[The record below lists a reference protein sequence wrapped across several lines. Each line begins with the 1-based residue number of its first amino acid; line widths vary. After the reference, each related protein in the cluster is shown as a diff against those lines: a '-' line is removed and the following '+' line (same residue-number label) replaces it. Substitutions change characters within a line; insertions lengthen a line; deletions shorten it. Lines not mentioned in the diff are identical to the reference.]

1 MIAMANTTAV
11 LFDHTTEM
19 IKPVTYDG
27 TLEDLLDILK
37 VNCIDTIRL
46 DREHIIIVDDE
57 GFVNRIESGFG
68 VEYKGRRVEF
78 AGSGLLTGDSY
89 GSNAPITLNLADLKI
104 DVLKFKYEPEES

>member
-11 LFDHTTEM
+11 LFDHKTEM
-19 IKPVTYDG
+19 IRAVTYDG
-27 TLEDLLDILK
+27 SLEDLLDILK

-46 DREHIIIVDDE
+46 DDEHIIIVDDE
-57 GFVNRIESGFG
+57 GFVNQIESGFG
-68 VEYKGRRVEF
+68 VQYKDKRVEF

-104 DVLKFKYEPEES
+104 DVLKFKYERSEE

>member
-11 LFDHTTEM
+11 LFDHKTEM
-19 IKPVTYDG
+19 IRAVTYDG
-27 TLEDLLDILK
+27 SLDDLLDILK

-46 DREHIIIVDDE
+46 DDEHIIIVDDE
-57 GFVNRIESGFG
+57 GFVNQIESGFG
-68 VEYKGRRVEF
+68 VQYKDVEF

-104 DVLKFKYEPEES
+104 DVLKFKYERSEE